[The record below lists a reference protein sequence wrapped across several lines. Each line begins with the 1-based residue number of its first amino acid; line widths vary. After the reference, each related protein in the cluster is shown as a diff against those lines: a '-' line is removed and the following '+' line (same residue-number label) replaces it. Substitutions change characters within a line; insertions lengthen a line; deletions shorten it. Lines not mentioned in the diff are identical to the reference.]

1 MEPIGRGRYGGT
13 YLSTWY
19 VYLEVSDEYY
29 HLVLYL
35 FLNTVARL
43 LLINMTTLCNI
54 FMYNDIYYCENK
66 VISILGSL

>member
-19 VYLEVSDEYY
+19 DVYLEVSDEYY

-43 LLINMTTLCNI
+43 LLINMIALCNI
-54 FMYNDIYYCENK
+54 FIDSNI
-66 VISILGSL
+66 ILLLVWF

>member
-35 FLNTVARL
+35 YVFILKYGSQIV
-43 LLINMTTLCNI
+43 INQ
-54 FMYNDIYYCENK
+54 YYDY
-66 VISILGSL
+66 SLQYFYVQ